1 VPWFAPLTRFL
12 AATGVS
18 AGTRLLEVGC
28 GSGLLLDIARV
39 RGATVT
45 GLDVS
50 PGLLAAAHDRV
61 PDAGV
66 ISMRNVF
73 RWVSAVRL

>member
-1 VPWFAPLTRFL
+1 
-12 AATGVS
+12 
-18 AGTRLLEVGC
+18 VGC

-73 RWVSAVRL
+73 RWISAVRL